1 MEPKIENIHE
11 DKGKLT
17 FTLSN
22 VNVSIAN
29 ALRRIIIAEIPTYG
43 FKTVPHN
50 ENEVNIYR
58 NTTRLNN
65 EILKQR
71 ISCLPIHNIHKLP
84 NHEET
89 HKDLLFEL
97 DMKNNSNNIVYVT
110 TEHIKIKNTKT
121 DSYLSDSDRNKI
133 FPPNKQ
139 TGDYILICRLKPKIS
154 DEIPGEELKFSATI
168 SSNKSIENN
177 MFNVSCTCFYNFTP
191 DKIAQNK
198 EWNEYEKTLK
208 NIKNRDIEK
217 KNWYNHHGLRYYLK
231 DSFDFTIESVGVFT
245 NTELYKKGTNIMIE
259 KLKNCSSKLD
269 DNTFLIEESKSTIE
283 NCYDVILKNEDYT
296 LGKVVEYFMYDNYF
310 ENNNILSYVGFRKNH
325 PHDDYSVLRLGFKKP
340 IANTG
345 IIKEYIKKMNLR
357 ASETFNKINELIYT
371 N

>member
-1 MEPKIENIHE
+1 MEPKIDNIND

-58 NTTRLNN
+58 NTSRLNN

-110 TEHIKIKNTKT
+110 TQHIKIKNTKT
-121 DSYLSDSDRNKI
+121 DSYLSDGDRNKI

-139 TGDYILICRLKPKIS
+139 TGDYVLICRLKPKNKELNTAATKHNLEPLAFSVTEMNGMS
-154 DEIPGEELKFSATI
+154 DNYSYLDMTSEELSAKGNGGTRIIHNFSLLQQNQSIETPNDDYEPNKVNEEELQKFEKQRNQEIPQAI
-168 SSNKSIENN
+168 QR
-177 MFNVSCTCFYNFTP
+177 M
-191 DKIAQNK
+191 
-198 EWNEYEKTLK
+198 
-208 NIKNRDIEK
+208 
-217 KNWYNHHGLRYYLK
+217 
-231 DSFDFTIESVGVFT
+231 
-245 NTELYKKGTNIMIE
+245 
-259 KLKNCSSKLD
+259 
-269 DNTFLIEESKSTIE
+269 
-283 NCYDVILKNEDYT
+283 
-296 LGKVVEYFMYDNYF
+296 
-310 ENNNILSYVGFRKNH
+310 
-325 PHDDYSVLRLGFKKP
+325 
-340 IANTG
+340 
-345 IIKEYIKKMNLR
+345 
-357 ASETFNKINELIYT
+357 
-371 N
+371 